1 MNPTQ
6 LISEG
11 NVRSVNKRS
20 TAYQLLKDNI
30 NTIGME
36 TPITYRVND
45 KNENVVV
52 NGHQRLAIAKELKM
66 ETIPTFKVIRSKY
79 HGKVDDITRQISSNM
94 FTVDMDLVDASEA
107 VKMIFAE
114 NPETTRKELQ
124 RRFGMKSAWIQDVIT
139 LTNLHPVF
147 SKIIKTNAYDTTTVM
162 EHLLGISICPTNVQ
176 EQHLLDKFN
185 NDIEFSEKTLKGK
198 MTAKDVQKIV
208 DFYKEQSLNNF
219 FYLCE
224 TMNDDMND
232 NWKKKVLAVIFSIFN
247 KEVFIE
253 YQKEMGKE
261 PQYTYNLFSEYA
273 DEYYCDDD
281 NFLADFFVNKTLVG
295 ETYFKSV
302 PIDDSIGGNAWDK
315 GYARLETSK
324 FKNKASFRR
333 EISLMTNNSIAD
345 IEILSWNGK
354 LTNPTIKYKHND
366 KYIAKLKKEKSN
378 NSEIVKDS
386 DVKDVFQSS
395 YNKVNKLINP
405 ILFECAERQID
416 ARKVDENG
424 MNIVVAFLSNIMP
437 LTFTQQE
444 ENKYDNNEFLNH
456 LAKQW
461 FERHIEDITFQQLND
476 LFILQG
482 QLPIKTYLSTM
493 FRSND
498 DFKES
503 YLKCFSLDALKT
515 LESVTGSNKKSAIKE
530 GMNLVNMPF
539 VELLGTVSGQTS
551 RGLLKEYIA

>member
-20 TAYQLLKDNI
+20 NAYQLLKDNI

-66 ETIPTFKVIRSKY
+66 ESVPTFKMIRSKY
-79 HGKVDDITRQISSNM
+79 HGKVDDVTRQLSSNM
-94 FTVDMDLVDASEA
+94 FTVDMDLLDASEA

-124 RRFGMKSAWIQDVIT
+124 RRFGMKSAWIQDAT
-139 LTNLHPVF
+139 NLTNLHPVF
-147 SKIIKTNAYDTTTVM
+147 SKIIKTNAYDTTTIM
-162 EHLLGISICPTNVQ
+162 EYLLGICLAPINVQ
-176 EQHLLDKFN
+176 EQNLIEMFE

-198 MTAKDVQKIV
+198 MTAKDVKQIV
-208 DFYKEQSLNNF
+208 DFHKDEDFKNF
-219 FYLCE
+219 KNTCDNI
-224 TMNDDMND
+224 NDEVND
-232 NWKKKVLAVIFSIFN
+232 NWKKNFFVKMFTLFDKKTFLD
-247 KEVFIE
+247 

-261 PQYTYNLFSEYA
+261 PQYTYNMFSEYA
-273 DEYYCDDD
+273 DEYYCEDDD
-281 NFLADFFVNKTLVG
+281 FLADFFVNKTLVG
-295 ETYFKSV
+295 ATYFKSV
-302 PIDDSIGGNAWDK
+302 PIDKDIHRDAWEK
-315 GYARLETSK
+315 GHARLEVSK
-324 FKNKASFRR
+324 FKNKQTFRR

-345 IEILSWNGK
+345 IDIIAWDGR

-386 DVKDVFQSS
+386 STKDIFQSS
-395 YNKVNKLINP
+395 YNKVNKLITP
-405 ILFECAERQID
+405 ILFEYVENQID
-416 ARKVDENG
+416 PYKVNEYG
-424 MNIVVAFLSNIMP
+424 MNIVVKWLSELMP
-437 LTFTQQE
+437 LTFYAQ
-444 ENKYDNNEFLNH
+444 DNNECDNNKF
-456 LAKQW
+456 
-461 FERHIEDITFQQLND
+461 LND
-476 LFILQG
+476 LAKKWLDRHTEDVTIHQLDELFALQS

-503 YLKCFSLDALKT
+503 YLKCFSLDALQT
-515 LESVTGSNKKSAIKE
+515 LESVTASNKKSAIKE
-530 GMNLVNMPF
+530 AMNLVHMPF
-539 VELLGTVSGQTS
+539 LELLGTVSGQS
-551 RGLLKEYIA
+551 SQGLLREYIA

>member
-20 TAYQLLKDNI
+20 NAYQLLKDNI

-66 ETIPTFKVIRSKY
+66 ESVPTFKMIRSKY
-79 HGKVDDITRQISSNM
+79 HGKVDDVTRQLSSNM
-94 FTVDMDLVDASEA
+94 FTVDMDLLDASEA

-124 RRFGMKSAWIQDVIT
+124 RRFGMKSAWIQDAT
-139 LTNLHPVF
+139 NLTNLHPVF
-147 SKIIKTNAYDTTTVM
+147 SKIIKTNAYDTTTIM
-162 EHLLGISICPTNVQ
+162 EYLLGICLAPINVQ
-176 EQHLLDKFN
+176 EQNLIEMFE

-198 MTAKDVQKIV
+198 MTAKDIKQIV
-208 DFYKEQSLNNF
+208 DFHKDEDFKNF
-219 FYLCE
+219 KNTCDSI
-224 TMNDDMND
+224 NDEVND
-232 NWKKKVLAVIFSIFN
+232 NWKKNFFVKMFTLFDKKTFLD
-247 KEVFIE
+247 

-261 PQYTYNLFSEYA
+261 PQYTYNMFSEYA
-273 DEYYCDDD
+273 DEYYCEDDD
-281 NFLADFFVNKTLVG
+281 FLADFFVNKTLVG
-295 ETYFKSV
+295 ATYFKSV
-302 PIDDSIGGNAWDK
+302 PIDKDIHRDAWEK
-315 GYARLETSK
+315 GHARLEVSK
-324 FKNKASFRR
+324 FKNKQTFRR

-345 IEILSWNGK
+345 IDIIAWDGR

-386 DVKDVFQSS
+386 STKDIFQSS
-395 YNKVNKLINP
+395 YNKVNKLITP
-405 ILFECAERQID
+405 ILFEYVENQID
-416 ARKVDENG
+416 PYKVNEYG
-424 MNIVVAFLSNIMP
+424 MNIVVKWLSELMP
-437 LTFTQQE
+437 LTFYAQ
-444 ENKYDNNEFLNH
+444 DNNECDNNKF
-456 LAKQW
+456 
-461 FERHIEDITFQQLND
+461 LND
-476 LFILQG
+476 LAKKWLDRHTEDVTIHQLDELFAFQS

-503 YLKCFSLDALKT
+503 YLKCFSLDALQT
-515 LESVTGSNKKSAIKE
+515 LESVTASNKKSAIKE
-530 GMNLVNMPF
+530 AMNLVHMPF
-539 VELLGTVSGQTS
+539 LELLGTVSGQS
-551 RGLLKEYIA
+551 SQGLLREYIA

>member
-20 TAYQLLKDNI
+20 SAYQLLKDNI

-66 ETIPTFKVIRSKY
+66 ETVPTFKMIRSKY
-79 HGKVDDITRQISSNM
+79 HGKIDDVTRQLSSNM
-94 FTVDMDLVDASEA
+94 FTVDMDLLDASEA
-107 VKMIFAE
+107 VKMMFAE
-114 NPETTRKELQ
+114 NPEITRKEIQ
-124 RRFGMKSAWIQDVIT
+124 RRFGMKSAWIQDAIN

-147 SKIIKTNAYDTTTVM
+147 SKIVKTNAYDTTTIM
-162 EHLLGISICPTNVQ
+162 EYLLGICLAPINVQ
-176 EQHLLDKFN
+176 EENLIEMFG

-198 MTAKDVQKIV
+198 MTAKDVKQIV
-208 DFYKEQSLNNF
+208 DFHKDEDFKNF
-219 FYLCE
+219 KNTCDSI
-224 TMNDDMND
+224 NDEVND
-232 NWKKKVLAVIFSIFN
+232 NWRKNFFVKMFTLFDKKTFLD
-247 KEVFIE
+247 

-261 PQYTYNLFSEYA
+261 PQYTYNMFEEYA
-273 DEYYCDDD
+273 DEYYCEDDD
-281 NFLADFFVNKTLVG
+281 FLADFFVNKTLVG
-295 ETYFKSV
+295 ATYFKSV
-302 PIDDSIGGNAWDK
+302 PIDKDIHRDAWEK
-315 GYARLETSK
+315 GHARLEVSK
-324 FKNKASFRR
+324 FKNKQTFRR

-345 IEILSWNGK
+345 IDIIAWDGR

-386 DVKDVFQSS
+386 DAKDIFQSS
-395 YNKVNKLINP
+395 YNKVNKLITP
-405 ILFECAERQID
+405 ILFEYVENQID
-416 ARKVDENG
+416 PYKVNEYG
-424 MNIVVAFLSNIMP
+424 MNIVVKWLNELMP
-437 LTFTQQE
+437 LTFYAQ
-444 ENKYDNNEFLNH
+444 DNNECDNNKF
-456 LAKQW
+456 
-461 FERHIEDITFQQLND
+461 LND
-476 LFILQG
+476 LAKKWLDRHTEDVTIHQLDELFALQS

-503 YLKCFSLDALKT
+503 YLKCFSLDALQT
-515 LESVTGSNKKSAIKE
+515 LESVTASNKKSAIKE
-530 GMNLVNMPF
+530 AMNLVHMPF
-539 VELLGTVSGQTS
+539 IELLGTVSGQS
-551 RGLLKEYIA
+551 SQGLLKEYIA